1 MRSTSPATPSRSR
14 TSSLRTT
21 PPRSATHGDGDGD
34 GDLDQLPLMVF
45 AAGPATGL
53 FGEDPVDIAATCPT
67 YFDRGSTP
75 SISAD
80 RTKNAIVWVLG
91 LQ

>member
-1 MRSTSPATPSRSR
+1 
-14 TSSLRTT
+14 
-21 PPRSATHGDGDGD
+21 
-34 GDLDQLPLMVF
+34 MVF